1 MAEMAMIA
9 TIASMAGT
17 AVTAIGTI
25 ASGNAQADYYQ
36 RQGAATKQA
45 ADFEAKQ
52 LDIKAKDEFAAGQKD
67 MLQLRRQK
75 NLALS
80 QLQARGAASGFDA
93 TDPSNLALADE
104 ISKYGTLQ
112 ESAALYGGAG
122 KANDIRLSAAGKRF
136 SGDTTNALYSEY
148 GDSVRQ
154 GSYLSAAGTIL
165 GGVSTMAS
173 RFGGMKQPATAGRY
187 G

>member
-25 ASGNAQADYYQ
+25 ASGSAQADYYA
-36 RQGAATKQA
+36 RQGAATKEA

-52 LDIKAKDEFAAGQKD
+52 LDIKAKDEFAAGQRD

-80 QLQARGAASGFDA
+80 QLQARGASSGFSA

-104 ISKYGTLQ
+104 IEKYGSLQ
-112 ESAALYGGAG
+112 EMTALYGGES
-122 KANDIRLSAAGKRF
+122 KAKDLRLSAAGRRF
-136 SGDTTNALYSEY
+136 TGDTTASLYSDY
-148 GDSVRQ
+148 SDSIRT
-154 GSYLSAAGTIL
+154 GSYLNAAGTIL
-165 GGVSTMAS
+165 GGASTMAT
-173 RFGGMKQPATAGRY
+173 RFGSLRPPATTGRY